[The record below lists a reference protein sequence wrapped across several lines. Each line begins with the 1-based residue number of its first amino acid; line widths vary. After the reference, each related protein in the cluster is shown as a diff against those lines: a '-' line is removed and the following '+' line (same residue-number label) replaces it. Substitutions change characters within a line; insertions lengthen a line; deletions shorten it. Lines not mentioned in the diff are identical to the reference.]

1 MPNVVKESAH
11 GMGATTWEVTYK
23 VTIPYGLV
31 GIIGALFL
39 GLGRALGETM
49 AVTFVIGNAH
59 NISASLFAPG
69 NSIASTLANEFSEAT
84 DTDVRQLLDRV
95 GPGAVYHHLS
105 GAGGGPVHA
114 AADVQILECGIM
126 KPRPPT
132 GRRLV
137 DLMVSVWAVI
147 SALLGIA
154 ALIWILSGVIIRG
167 LGALNLTFFT
177 QLPTPPG
184 MAGGGL
190 ANAIL
195 GTLAMTVAATLM
207 SVPIGLLAGVYL
219 AEFGQESRVAD
230 NSRFSANVLMGMPSI
245 IVGVFAYTLVVL
257 PLGHF
262 SGYAGAVALAIL
274 MIPVITRTTEDML
287 RLVPNTLRES
297 ALALGAPRWK
307 VTLTVVF
314 RAAKAGLIT
323 GILLAVARVSGE
335 TAPLLFTAL
344 NSPYWFKSLS
354 GPTPNL
360 TVTIFNYA
368 MSPYEDWQRM
378 AWGASLLIT
387 VGVLAFTL
395 VARFLCGSEK

>member
-1 MPNVVKESAH
+1 
-11 GMGATTWEVTYK
+11 
-23 VTIPYGLV
+23 
-31 GIIGALFL
+31 
-39 GLGRALGETM
+39 
-49 AVTFVIGNAH
+49 
-59 NISASLFAPG
+59 
-69 NSIASTLANEFSEAT
+69 
-84 DTDVRQLLDRV
+84 
-95 GPGAVYHHLS
+95 
-105 GAGGGPVHA
+105 
-114 AADVQILECGIM
+114 M
-126 KPRPPT
+126 KPRPST

-137 DLMVSVWAVI
+137 DLLVKVWSVI
-147 SALLGIA
+147 SALAGIGI
-154 ALIWILSGVIIRG
+154 LVWILSSVIVN
-167 LGALNLTFFT
+167 GAGAFNLNFFT

-195 GTLAMTVAATLM
+195 GTLAMTAAATLI
-207 SVPIGLLAGVYL
+207 SVPVGLLSGIYL
-219 AEFGQESRVAD
+219 AEFGQDSRVAD
-230 NSRFSANVLMGMPSI
+230 QSRFAANVLMGMPSI
-245 IVGVFAYTLVVL
+245 VVGLFAYALVVK

-262 SGYAGAVALAIL
+262 SGYAGTVALAIL
-274 MIPVITRTTEDML
+274 MIPVVTRTTEDML
-287 RLVPNTLRES
+287 RLVPNTLREA

-307 VTLTVVF
+307 VTLAVVF

-344 NSPYWFKSLS
+344 DSPYWFHSLS

-368 MSPYEDWQRM
+368 MSPYADWQQM

-395 VARFLCGSEK
+395 MARLLVRERRT

>member
-1 MPNVVKESAH
+1 
-11 GMGATTWEVTYK
+11 
-23 VTIPYGLV
+23 
-31 GIIGALFL
+31 
-39 GLGRALGETM
+39 
-49 AVTFVIGNAH
+49 
-59 NISASLFAPG
+59 
-69 NSIASTLANEFSEAT
+69 
-84 DTDVRQLLDRV
+84 
-95 GPGAVYHHLS
+95 
-105 GAGGGPVHA
+105 
-114 AADVQILECGIM
+114 M
-126 KPRPPT
+126 KPRPST

-137 DLMVSVWAVI
+137 DLLVKIWSVI
-147 SALLGIA
+147 SALAGIGI
-154 ALIWILSGVIIRG
+154 LVWILSSVIVN
-167 LGALNLTFFT
+167 GAGAFNLNFFT

-195 GTLAMTVAATLM
+195 GTLAMTAAATLI
-207 SVPIGLLAGVYL
+207 SVPVGLLSGIYL
-219 AEFGQESRVAD
+219 AEFGQDSRVAD
-230 NSRFSANVLMGMPSI
+230 QSRFAANVLMGMPSI
-245 IVGVFAYTLVVL
+245 VVGLFAYALVVK

-262 SGYAGAVALAIL
+262 SGYAGTVALAIL
-274 MIPVITRTTEDML
+274 MIPVVTRTTEDML
-287 RLVPNTLRES
+287 RLVPNTLREA

-307 VTLTVVF
+307 VTLAVVF

-344 NSPYWFKSLS
+344 DSPYWFHSLS

-368 MSPYEDWQRM
+368 MSPYADWQQM

-395 VARFLCGSEK
+395 MARLLVRERRT

>member
-1 MPNVVKESAH
+1 
-11 GMGATTWEVTYK
+11 
-23 VTIPYGLV
+23 
-31 GIIGALFL
+31 
-39 GLGRALGETM
+39 
-49 AVTFVIGNAH
+49 
-59 NISASLFAPG
+59 
-69 NSIASTLANEFSEAT
+69 
-84 DTDVRQLLDRV
+84 
-95 GPGAVYHHLS
+95 
-105 GAGGGPVHA
+105 
-114 AADVQILECGIM
+114 M

-137 DLMVSVWAVI
+137 DLLVKAWAVVA
-147 SALLGIA
+147 ALVGIVV
-154 ALIWILSGVIIRG
+154 LIWILSGVITRG
-167 LGALNLTFFT
+167 LGALNLNFFT
-177 QLPTPPG
+177 QLPAPPG

-190 ANAIL
+190 ANGIL
-195 GTLAMTVAATLM
+195 GTMAMTVAATLI
-207 SVPIGLLAGVYL
+207 SVPIGLLSGIYL

-230 NSRFSANVLMGMPSI
+230 QSRFSANVLMGMPSI
-245 IVGVFAYTLVVL
+245 IVGLFAYAMIVK

-262 SGYAGAVALAIL
+262 SGYAGTVALAIL
-274 MIPVITRTTEDML
+274 MIPVVTRTTDDML

-307 VTLTVVF
+307 VTLQVVF

-344 NSPYWFKSLS
+344 DSPYWFHSLS

-368 MSPYEDWQRM
+368 LSPYDDWVRL
-378 AWGASLLIT
+378 AWGASLVIT

-395 VARFLCGSEK
+395 LARFLVQERKS